1 VTVIFGEFSP
11 PRPFDMHWNISSF
24 EVFIEGVVC
33 VSTGRDGIRNSV
45 VFPVSRAFPPSA
57 DQCIFLQERN
67 LSYITLLKDLSKLS
81 YKFQEFRDFGSEG
94 MLSSLYPP
102 RNAARIGT
110 NNWSPVIPIQRK
122 AVEVGIRAYKAI
134 SVSLMTNAVPLGI
147 GAVTVSSIPQM
158 SEPATFL
165 CPW

>member
-1 VTVIFGEFSP
+1 
-11 PRPFDMHWNISSF
+11 
-24 EVFIEGVVC
+24 
-33 VSTGRDGIRNSV
+33 
-45 VFPVSRAFPPSA
+45 
-57 DQCIFLQERN
+57 
-67 LSYITLLKDLSKLS
+67 LSYIKLLQDLSKLS
-81 YKFQEFRDFGSEG
+81 YKFQEFRDFGSEE

-110 NNWSPVIPIQRK
+110 NINSWLPVIPIQRK

-134 SVSLMTNAVPLGI
+134 LVSLMTNPVLLGI

-158 SEPATFL
+158 SEPASFL